1 MEHIAYPV
9 VTMSSTNHPSDPSSP
24 KLIIDSDWKSQAQ
37 AEKDRL
43 AAKEAEARSKQP
55 AAGGKQAASGG
66 QGHPQ
71 ELPKADFQTLVGT
84 LVSQALMYMGAF
96 PDPETG
102 RAVVSLE
109 YARFHIDL
117 IAVLEE
123 KTKGN
128 ISTDEAAELKQVVAE
143 LRMRYVDLQSAVT
156 KAMADQMARKAPGM
170 PG

>member
-1 MEHIAYPV
+1 MA
-9 VTMSSTNHPSDPSSP
+9 DPNAP
-24 KLIIDSDWKSQAQ
+24 KLIIDSDWKNQAQ

-43 AAKEAEARSKQP
+43 AAKEAEKAKSAKP
-55 AAGGKQAASGG
+55 AGAGPMAGGGG
-66 QGHPQ
+66 GGGMGGGPR

-102 RAVVSLE
+102 KAVVSIE

-123 KTKGN
+123 KTKNN
-128 ISTDEAAELKQVVAE
+128 ITAEEAHELQQVVAE
-143 LRMRYVDLQSAVT
+143 LRMRYVELQQAV
-156 KAMADQMARKAPGM
+156 AQMMAEQMAKKGGAGGM
-170 PG
+170 PQGFEFPRT